1 MSQRLV
7 PVLSVEEE
15 DAAMG
20 RCECG
25 APWQLR
31 RNAVQ
36 PTAGRWLDLVG
47 MTCPSCGSGADF
59 AFDVTAFFEAR
70 PGVWAGQ
77 VTR

>member
-1 MSQRLV
+1 MGQTSVAVR
-7 PVLSVEEE
+7 SVEDE

-20 RCECG
+20 CCECG
-25 APWQLR
+25 AAWQLR
-31 RNAVQ
+31 RNAVE
-36 PTAGRWLDLVG
+36 PAAGRWLDFLGVA
-47 MTCPSCGSGADF
+47 CPSCGSGADF